1 MSTERIQYAIG
12 KWLGTKRASQCTTAD
27 VTQTI
32 TKGTTVH
39 TWGPIQDEIKAT
51 DLQSHLNSEFA
62 NNRFDVTARAMSGV
76 AGACELVVT
85 ASANQQQSSS
95 SIWKQLP
102 SSWPVWFAVCMML
115 LSMGYVLFVLSQRKR

>member
-12 KWLGTKRASQCTTAD
+12 KWLGKKRASQCTTVD
-27 VTQTI
+27 ITETI
-32 TKGTTVH
+32 SKGTTVH

-51 DLQSHLNSEFA
+51 DLQSHLNDEFA
-62 NNRFDVTARAMSGV
+62 SNRFDVSTRAMSEV

-85 ASANQQQSSS
+85 ASPKQQS

-115 LSMGYVLFVLSQRKR
+115 LSMGYVLFVLSQRRQQRQ